1 MIKPQRAQSDSK
13 MNGKDQ
19 INENELSN
27 INLGVAID
35 IHTQFG
41 PRLLENVYKK
51 VLAINFKT

>member
-1 MIKPQRAQSDSK
+1 